1 MAHPEWHRHP
11 GVLVA
16 VRGAGPG
23 PVPAYV
29 VGSAA
34 PGRRPP
40 IVVAVRDGDEW
51 VPFVARP
58 HQVLTTWE
66 SWRRL
71 ILAAVHEHG
80 SQAERR
86 STAGSHRPAVGA
98 AL

>member
-1 MAHPEWHRHP
+1 MAHTEWHRHP

-16 VRGAGPG
+16 VRGAAPG

-29 VGSAA
+29 VGPAA

-58 HQVLTTWE
+58 HQVLATWE
-66 SWRRL
+66 SWRAL
-71 ILAAVHEHG
+71 IHAAVHQHASPG
-80 SQAERR
+80 ERR
-86 STAGSHRPAVGA
+86 SPGGSPRPAVGA
-98 AL
+98 AA